1 MAESNP
7 PQPNTPSPEIRSEVI
22 KEAKPFLLCMS
33 CNAEFP
39 PGSDAE
45 CPKCHVSLSVVRRC
59 SGCQRI
65 LGAQH
70 MRCPYCS
77 TAFVPEAHPELQAAA
92 EAAQAGP
99 KKLSRRQIATIAGT
113 AALFIV
119 AIVLIVYR
127 IQKMAPKPHV
137 VMGQTYGLHET
148 TLYRQPA
155 TTAPSIG
162 DLQPGTVAEI
172 TDAEFD
178 AVGNRWFEISSQGI
192 TSYVPAG
199 EVAPPKGTD
208 AENGFILLR
217 HSLLSLD
224 DPDVMSTQAVAA
236 VDYYEKAF
244 PLSPHLDEV
253 QWLLAD
259 RSRALAERYG
269 RQRTLLENAKAL
281 YTKLA
286 AGKSE
291 FAERA
296 RQALEDLPAP
306 SAARPAYRAAAPRD
320 NSLKLNIVGGTLTSS
335 AKPPRTPGAPVRSL
349 TVISRTPLEVLLPES
364 IQLSLGQTFQGQ
376 VGADI
381 AVNGDIAVPKGSAC
395 YLKVASLQ
403 GRASATLRL
412 TTLVVDGQSYR
423 VSAEAVRVKPAA
435 PGTGRT
441 APSALP
447 SGTRLTYRL
456 NAPLVVT
463 RS

>member
-1 MAESNP
+1 MSE
-7 PQPNTPSPEIRSEVI
+7 PNAPIPEIRPEII

-39 PGSDAE
+39 SGSEAE
-45 CPKCHVSLSVVRRC
+45 CPTCHVSLSIVRRC
-59 SGCQRI
+59 SGCGRV

-70 MRCPYCS
+70 LRCPYCS
-77 TAFVPEAHPELQAAA
+77 TAFVPEAHPELQAAV

-99 KKLSRRQIATIAGT
+99 KKLSQRQIATIAGA

-119 AIVLIVYR
+119 AIILIAYR

-137 VMGQTYGLHET
+137 VMGQTYALHQT
-148 TLYRQPA
+148 TLYRQPS
-155 TTAPSIG
+155 TTAPPVG
-162 DLQPGTVAEI
+162 DLQPGTVVDI

-178 AVGNRWFEISSQGI
+178 ATGNRWFEISSQGV
-192 TSYVPAG
+192 TSYVLAG
-199 EVAPPKGTD
+199 EVAPPKGND

-217 HSLLSLD
+217 HNLLSLD
-224 DPDVMSTQAVAA
+224 DPSVMTTQAVAA

-244 PLSPHLDEV
+244 PQSPHLDEV
-253 QWLLAD
+253 QWMLAD
-259 RSRALAERYG
+259 RSRALVERYG
-269 RQRTLLENAKAL
+269 RQKALIENAKAL

-296 RQALEDLPAP
+296 RQALEDLPSP
-306 SAARPAYRAAAPRD
+306 SAGRPSYRAAAPRD
-320 NSLKLNIVGGTLTSS
+320 NSLQLSIVGGTLTSS
-335 AKPPRTPGAPVRSL
+335 RKPPRTPGAPVRSL
-349 TVISRTPLEVLLPES
+349 TVISRTPLEVRLPES
-364 IQLSLGQTFQGQ
+364 VQLALGQTFQGE

-381 AVNGDIAVPKGSAC
+381 SVNGDVAVPRGSTC
-395 YLKVASLQ
+395 YVKVAGLQ
-403 GRASATLRL
+403 GKGGAASATLRL
-412 TTLVVDGQSYR
+412 TAVVVDGQSYR
-423 VSAEAVRVKPAA
+423 VSAETLRVKPAA
-435 PGTGRT
+435 AGKGRT